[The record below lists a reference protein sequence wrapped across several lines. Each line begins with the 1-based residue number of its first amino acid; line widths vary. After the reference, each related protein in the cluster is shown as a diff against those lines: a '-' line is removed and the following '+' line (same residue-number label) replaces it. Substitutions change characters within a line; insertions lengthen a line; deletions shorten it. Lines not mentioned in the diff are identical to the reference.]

1 MRDFNG
7 IPYASIPHPTAP
19 DFSSRLRNA
28 LGIIDV
34 WARDVSQGMARI
46 TAGQVPNGSSNS
58 VFGNAPVTPGSEV
71 AAVQGVDQSGNIQ
84 EWRRFGGDLVGYVD
98 VSGIF
103 NVQVLKIVSVG
114 NGTLLAQVAATS
126 GVYLGHGLTVF
137 SGTGDLGLGSVVAT
151 IDNTGFAT
159 LTGLSLVGG
168 SITVDADGFVD
179 AIPIKDSGTGNIG
192 QISWTGIGVGDNFA
206 MPVTGAGGVL
216 LSAASTAN
224 VSSKTFLNSTK
235 IRCETSNGTTF
246 QDSSSTTKQMRYD
259 LTGITAGQTRN
270 QKWQDTAGSVVVVG
284 NTAAASG
291 VLGTIALTAQTNS
304 LAAQTMLTGNAS
316 SAGLYRLAFYMKTT
330 TAGSGGDVVK
340 ATLAWN
346 DGSAQS
352 MDVPMMNA
360 TAIVNNLDLGTLN
373 AFVQGS
379 VVVKAA
385 ASQNVTFTTTVT
397 KAGSPQYSVDCRIE
411 ALG

>member
-19 DFSSRLRNA
+19 DFSSRLRNT
-28 LGIIDV
+28 LGTIDV
-34 WARDVSQGMARI
+34 WARDVSQAMARLA
-46 TAGQVPNGSSNS
+46 AGQVPNGSSDA
-58 VFGNAPVTPGSEV
+58 VFGNAPVTPGSAV

-126 GVYLGHGLTVF
+126 GVYLGHGITVF
-137 SGTGDLGLGSVVAT
+137 SGTGDLGLGSVVAF
-151 IDNTGFAT
+151 IDNTGAAT
-159 LTGLSLVGG
+159 FTAITLSGG
-168 SITVDADGFVD
+168 AITTDADGFVNSFT
-179 AIPIKDSGTGNIG
+179 IKDTGTGNIATV
-192 QISWTGIGVGDNFA
+192 SWPGINS
-206 MPVTGAGGVL
+206 GASFTFPPASSGGEL
-216 LSAASTAN
+216 LTSTSTVN
-224 VSSKTFLNSTK
+224 VSSKTLLTSTNV
-235 IRCETSNGTTF
+235 RCNTANGVTF
-246 QDSSSTTKQMRYD
+246 QDNSSTTKQMRFD
-259 LTGITAGQTRN
+259 LSGITAGQTRA
-270 QKWQDTAGSVVVVG
+270 QKFQDTAGSVVLVG
-284 NTAAASG
+284 NTASASG

-316 SAGLYRLAFYMKTT
+316 SAGLYRVAFYMKTT

-385 ASQNVTFTTTVT
+385 ASQNITFTTTVT
-397 KAGSPQYSVDCRIE
+397 KAGSPQYLVDCRIE